1 MSKKPENDTETKAKP
16 VVATSLQDLSTLL
29 DHINED
35 ESENPIRARRNAKHT
50 RSFETRPIIS
60 FR

>member
-35 ESENPIRARRNAKHT
+35 ESEESDQSEEKRKAYT
-50 RSFETRPIIS
+50 SFETRPIIS